1 MRRSICCGTFMGGE
15 IEPGTFHEQ
24 VTRDPKDEDADP
36 STGESD
42 GPDAANPAAPS
53 ADPDE
58 ARDH

>member
-42 GPDAANPAAPS
+42 GPDPANPTAN
-53 ADPDE
+53 PDE
-58 ARDH
+58 AQDH